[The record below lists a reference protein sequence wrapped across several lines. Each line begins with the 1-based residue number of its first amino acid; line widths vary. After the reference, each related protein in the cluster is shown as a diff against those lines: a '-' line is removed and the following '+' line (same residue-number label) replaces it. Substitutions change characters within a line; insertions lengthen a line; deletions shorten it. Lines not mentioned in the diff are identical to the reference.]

1 MNWDQIE
8 GGWKQFKG
16 RARTQ
21 WGKLTDS
28 DVDVVGGKRTEL
40 LGLIQSRYGH
50 SKEVAEKE
58 LDAWASA
65 LDDNAPKA

>member
-1 MNWDQIE
+1 MNWDEIE

-16 RARTQ
+16 RARSQ

-28 DVDVVGGKRTEL
+28 EVDVVAGKRTEL

-50 SKEVAEKE
+50 SREAAEKE
-58 LDAWASA
+58 LDAWARS
-65 LDDNAPKA
+65 LDSKPPGA